1 MNSKEKVQIHRGMD
15 KVKKMQFDDAL
26 QIFDHLLE
34 LNPEI
39 PEAWNNKG
47 VALHRLGRAEEALE
61 CYERSL
67 TIDPENMDALRN
79 KGFVLRY
86 LGRLEEA
93 LQAYDSVLQKGGEPL
108 DMESTASVL
117 ATMGRLE
124 EALECMLL
132 AREAAPIERFE
143 EEIEVLKSMIMQRDG
158 IEMPEEN

>member
-1 MNSKEKVQIHRGMD
+1 M
-15 KVKKMQFDDAL
+15 
-26 QIFDHLLE
+26 
-34 LNPEI
+34 NPEI

-117 ATMGRLE
+117 AAMGRLE

-132 AREAAPIERFE
+132 AREAAPIRAIRGRDRSAE
-143 EEIEVLKSMIMQRDG
+143 EHDHAKRWHRDARG
-158 IEMPEEN
+158 KLILL

>member
-15 KVKKMQFDDAL
+15 KVKRMQFDDAL
-26 QIFDHLLE
+26 QIFERLLE
-34 LNPEI
+34 INPEI

-47 VALHRLGRAEEALE
+47 VALHRLGRAEEALA

-67 TIDPENMDALRN
+67 TLDPENMDAMRN

-93 LQAYDSVLQKGGEPL
+93 LQTYDSVLQKGGEPL
-108 DMESTASVL
+108 DMEATASVL
-117 ATMGRLE
+117 AAMGRLE

-143 EEIEVLKSMIMQRDG
+143 EEIEVLKNMMMQRDG
-158 IEMPEEN
+158 NGVPGDN